1 MRDYAIVA
9 TCLIIV
15 SALIFAFVP
24 DEEALQPTGGLIH
37 STKTTLVVLIVFC
50 TAILYNILAGRAG
63 KELFIRKIP
72 GLTAIDEALG
82 RATEMGRPIMFN
94 YGIGALDVDIL
105 QAMVVLS
112 HVTRQVARFGAKVI
126 VPAVDPQVMA
136 VTEGILREAYAA
148 EGKEELFSEEDIRF
162 LSPEQF
168 AFAAGCIGIMNR
180 EKVAAQFLIGVYAA
194 EALLLAEAGQQVG
207 AIQVA
212 GTPYP
217 EQIPFFVASCD
228 YTIIG
233 DEYYA
238 ASAYLSK
245 EPTLLGSLKGQD
257 FGKFLI
263 GLIVTVAIVLG
274 SIATYPSVG
283 GWAKAALG
291 FVKVQLGA
299 APE

>member
-1 MRDYAIVA
+1 MRDYAIVLI
-9 TCLIIV
+9 CLVIV
-15 SALIFAFVP
+15 SALIFAYVS
-24 DEEALQPTGGLIH
+24 DKGAIQPTGGLIH
-37 STKTTLVVLIVFC
+37 SSRTTLVILIVFC
-50 TAILYNILAGRAG
+50 TFILYNIFAGRAG
-63 KELFIRKIP
+63 RELFIRKIP
-72 GLTAIDEALG
+72 GLAAIDEALG

-94 YGIGALDVDIL
+94 YGIAALDIDTL

-112 HVTRQVARFGAKVI
+112 HVTRQVAKFGAKVI

-136 VTEGILREAYAA
+136 VTEGILREAYAE
-148 EGKEELFSEEDIRF
+148 EGKEELFSEDDIRF
-162 LSPEQF
+162 LSGEQF

-194 EALLLAEAGQQVG
+194 ESLLLAEAGQQIG

-217 EQIPFFVASCD
+217 DQIPFFVAACD

-245 EPTLLGSLKGQD
+245 EPTLLGSLRGQD
-257 FGKFLI
+257 VGKFLF
-263 GLIVTVAIVLG
+263 GLIVTLAILLG
-274 SIATYPSVG
+274 SIATYPAIG
-283 GWAKAALG
+283 GWAKAALK
-291 FVKVQLGA
+291 FLRIQLGA
-299 APE
+299 RS